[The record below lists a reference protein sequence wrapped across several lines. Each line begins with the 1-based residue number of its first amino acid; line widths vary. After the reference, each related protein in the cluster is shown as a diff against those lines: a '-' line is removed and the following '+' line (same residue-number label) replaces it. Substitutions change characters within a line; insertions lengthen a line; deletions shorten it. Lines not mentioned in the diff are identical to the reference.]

1 MAHPYVPES
10 AIAAVSEVLRSRW
23 IGQGPKVDE
32 FERAF
37 ERKFGLPEES
47 AVAVNSGTA
56 ALELAYDL
64 IGLGKGDAVVTTPL
78 TCTATNTALVRRG
91 CRLFFA
97 DISRKTLNLD
107 PESVENVIERM
118 YWRNHKIPRAVIN
131 VHLHG
136 IQSDLPGFCE
146 DTVDDAAQALGIYRG
161 VRFTAYSFQAIKTIT
176 TGDGGMLVCADPADA
191 KEARL
196 RRWFGIDR
204 QKKLANN
211 WQPFKQR
218 RILFDIEYPGY
229 KFQMND
235 IAAAMGLA
243 GLRELDATM
252 ARRDE
257 IFGIYKAA
265 GLPLV
270 DGPVNKHGYAC
281 LLVEN
286 RDEFCATL
294 NDAGIETNVMQVRN
308 DLYSIFKPFACKLPN
323 MDWVEERY
331 ICIPLHNHMT
341 LDDAQ
346 YVAEV
351 ASRAVRP
358 AEAA

>member
-1 MAHPYVPES
+1 MRQVVMAYPYVPES
-10 AIAAVSEVLRSRW
+10 AIAAVENVLRSRF
-23 IGQGPKVDE
+23 IGQGPRVDE
-32 FERAF
+32 FERKF
-37 ERKFGLPEES
+37 EEKFGLPTGS

-64 IGLGKGDAVVTTPL
+64 MELGPGDEVITTPL
-78 TCTATNTALVRRG
+78 TCTATNIPLVRRG
-91 CRLFFA
+91 CKLVFA
-97 DISRKTLNLD
+97 DIRRDTLNLD
-107 PESVENVIERM
+107 CGSVVR
-118 YWRNHKIPRAVIN
+118 KISKKTKAIVN

-136 IQSDLPGFCE
+136 VQSDLPGPLRV
-146 DTVDDAAQALGIYRG
+146 VDDAAQALGVFRG
-161 VRFTAYSFQAIKTIT
+161 ARFTCNSFQAIKHIT
-176 TGDGGMLVCADPADA
+176 TGDGGMLVCVDPDDA

-204 QKKLANN
+204 ELKLANN

-218 RILFDIEYPGY
+218 QILFDIQYPGY

-235 IAAAMGLA
+235 IAASMGLA
-243 GLRELDATM
+243 GL
-252 ARRDE
+252 DE
-257 IFGIYKAA
+257 YDSILAHRAAIFGIYKQT

-270 DGPVNKHGYAC
+270 DGRVNKYGFAC

-294 NDAGIETNVMQVRN
+294 NAAGIETNVMQVRN
-308 DLYSIFKPFACKLPN
+308 DLYDIFQPFRCTLPN

-331 ICIPLHNHMT
+331 ICIPLHNRMS
-341 LDDAQ
+341 LDDAS

-351 ASRAVRP
+351 AAKAFRR